1 MRREYLLK
9 EPVRRPSMKSRIV
22 DTVVRALPH
31 RAFRWMMESQFINF
45 GVETTNICNANCS
58 FCAYRFMERPK
69 KVMPWEVYEKAV
81 REFAR
86 AGGGS
91 INFTPTVG
99 DPLVDKQLVKKI
111 RLAAGLPGITSIL
124 LYTNGILLH
133 RFDTDEFLRCG
144 ISRLAISAYIGSR
157 EGYRRYYGRDKY
169 KPTMENI
176 ERVARRNRELGSPV
190 LITLHL
196 RSSKDEH
203 EWRETPAFRAF
214 SEILGEENITFLDT
228 YDAWSGRIDKDDLPK
243 GCELDVPLPVETKK
257 ASPCFELY
265 RRVHV
270 LADGNVGACI
280 CTDLESEIRI
290 GNIGEQ
296 TLEAIWKGKALAD
309 YREQWLKGDL
319 PEVCKSCTRYTG
331 VDDFIRGNRKRI
343 AIDYARR
350 RLPGLFRNGYTQG
363 ERDESAGRDLDG
375 PNETNE

>member
-1 MRREYLLK
+1 MRREYSLK
-9 EPVRRPSMKSRIV
+9 EPTRRPSMKSRIASA
-22 DTVVRALPH
+22 VVRVLPH
-31 RAFRWMMESQFINF
+31 MAFRWMMESQFINF
-45 GVETTNICNANCS
+45 GVETTNICNANCT

-69 KVMPWEVYEKAV
+69 TVMPWEMYEKAV
-81 REFAR
+81 EEFSR
-86 AGGGS
+86 SGGGS

-99 DPLVDKQLVKKI
+99 DPLVDKQLVRKV
-111 RLAAGLPGITSIL
+111 RFAAGLPGVTSIL

-133 RFDTDEFLRCG
+133 RFGTDEFLRSG
-144 ISRLAISAYIGSR
+144 LNRLAISTYIGSR
-157 EGYRRYYGRDKY
+157 EGYHRYYGRDKY
-169 KPTMENI
+169 EPTMANI
-176 ERVARRNRELGSPV
+176 EKIARRNRELGSPV

-196 RSSKDEH
+196 RTSKDEK

-228 YDAWSGRIDKDDLPK
+228 YDAWSGRIDKADLPA
-243 GCELDVPLPVETKK
+243 GCTLDVALPVEAKR

-296 TLEAIWKGKALAD
+296 TLQEIWKGEALAN
-309 YREQWLKGDL
+309 YRKEWVKGNL

-331 VDDFIRGNRKRI
+331 LDDFIRNNRKRI

-350 RLPGLFRNGYTQG
+350 RLPGLFRSGYTQG
-363 ERDESAGRDLDG
+363 KAEESAARDLDEPTESG
-375 PNETNE
+375 